1 MGLDMS
7 LYLCLNSYGEEDF
20 PKEFNNKGFTT
31 KSIKYEIAYW
41 RKANAI
47 HKYFIDH
54 GQGEDDCSPIHI
66 STACIAM
73 LKEYCT
79 LILEDHSLAP
89 ELLPTEEG
97 FFFGSTSYDEY
108 YFEKIEYTKTICEQL
123 LNYIANTKENF
134 EVVYQASW

>member
-7 LYLCLNSYGEEDF
+7 LYLCLNSYGEEEF

-47 HKYFIDH
+47 HKYFIDY
-54 GQGEDDCSPIHI
+54 GQVEDDCRPLGV
-66 STACIAM
+66 STACIDK

-97 FFFGSTSYDEY
+97 FFFGDTSYDEY

-134 EVVYQASW
+134 EIVYCASW